1 MHSRI
6 LHKKLILL
14 LLVLALLVSGCGA
27 KSVQVSD
34 GNTVSTALFDYSV
47 TETDVLDS
55 YSGIDIPEGQKL
67 VRLWLLVKNTSQQSY
82 SMFAEDFQIQWGEG
96 DEDFSTCLKAV
107 DDTMMP
113 DSYTLDPGKSHQ
125 GAMLVLVPQ
134 DCTSVTIAYQELHAD
149 GSRGTAYFLE
159 VLL

>member
-1 MHSRI
+1 MHRRI
-6 LHKKLILL
+6 LHKKLVFLL
-14 LLVLALLVSGCGA
+14 LGLALLISGCGA

-34 GNTVSTALFDYSV
+34 GNTVSTALFNYSIS
-47 TETDVLDS
+47 EAEVLDT
-55 YSGIDIPEGQKL
+55 YAGIDVPEGQKL
-67 VRLWLLVKNTSQQSY
+67 VRLWLVVKNTSQQSY
-82 SMFAEDFQIQWGEG
+82 SMFAEDFQIQWGDG
-96 DEDFSTCLKAV
+96 AQDYSTCLQSV

-113 DSYTLDPGKSHQ
+113 DAYTLDPGKSHQ

-134 DCTSVTIAYQELHAD
+134 DCTSVTIAYQEMHSD